1 MKAGIVPTILL
12 HFLHPWRSGARMN
25 SRWKV
30 TVLSSALVA
39 SSPVMATD
47 VASTQVKE
55 TGQAASSTATNTLS
69 ETDRFRARIW
79 GLSETEWRRY
89 EALMEGIR
97 GSISPSTISPIEVL
111 GIHARDETERRRYA
125 QVWARARYE
134 DADRILAFQHA
145 YDAATKRLYP
155 NELLIDINRLPE
167 KSVTTSALV
176 STDHLLFFARPEC
189 PACDLLMSK
198 LMERVDDVNGIDIYL
213 TGIEPGDDAAVRAW
227 ASAHAIEPNWVR
239 NRRITLNHD
248 GGALQRL
255 THGRGEVPTILRRR
269 GEDLSPIRVSDL

>member
-1 MKAGIVPTILL
+1 
-12 HFLHPWRSGARMN
+12 MN

-30 TVLSSALVA
+30 TVLASVLVA
-39 SSPVMATD
+39 SSPVMAAD
-47 VASTQVKE
+47 VASTRVKE

-69 ETDRFRARIW
+69 ETERVRARTW

-89 EALMEGIR
+89 KQLMQGVR

-111 GIHARDETERRRYA
+111 GIHARDEAERRRYA
-125 QVWARARYE
+125 QVWARTMHE
-134 DADRILAFQHA
+134 DASRILAFQQA
-145 YDAATKRLYP
+145 YDAALKQLYP
-155 NELLIDINRLPE
+155 NALLIDINRLPE
-167 KSVTTSALV
+167 KSKTGSALA
-176 STDHLLFFARPEC
+176 STDHLLFFTRPEC
-189 PACDLLMSK
+189 PACDLLMGK
-198 LMERVDDVNGIDIYL
+198 LMERFDDVTGIDIYL

-248 GGALQRL
+248 GGALERL
-255 THGRGEVPTILRRR
+255 THGQGKVPTILRRR

>member
-1 MKAGIVPTILL
+1 
-12 HFLHPWRSGARMN
+12 MN

-30 TVLSSALVA
+30 TVLSIALVA
-39 SSPVMATD
+39 SSPVVATD
-47 VASTQVKE
+47 IASTQVKE
-55 TGQAASSTATNTLS
+55 TGQAASSTAANTLS
-69 ETDRFRARIW
+69 ETDRVRARTW

-89 EALMEGIR
+89 KQLMQGVR

-111 GIHARDETERRRYA
+111 GIHARDQAERRRYA
-125 QVWARARYE
+125 QVWARAMHE
-134 DADRILAFQHA
+134 DASRILAFQQA
-145 YDAATKRLYP
+145 YDAATKQLYP
-155 NELLIDINRLPE
+155 NELLIDLNRLPE
-167 KSVTTSALV
+167 KSGTTSALA

-213 TGIEPGDDAAVRAW
+213 MGIEPGDDAAVRAW

-248 GGALQRL
+248 GGALERL
-255 THGRGEVPTILRRR
+255 THGQGEVPTILRRR